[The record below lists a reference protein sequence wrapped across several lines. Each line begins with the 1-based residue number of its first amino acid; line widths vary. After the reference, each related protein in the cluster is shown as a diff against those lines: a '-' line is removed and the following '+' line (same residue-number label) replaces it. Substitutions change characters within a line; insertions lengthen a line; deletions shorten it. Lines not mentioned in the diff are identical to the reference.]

1 MPANNPDTSAT
12 LELTIQK
19 QTFTI
24 PHRYVAG
31 AITLTEG
38 EAHALQQV
46 YAENLRNNFAA
57 RMKAAAEAETPTQL
71 TQSDLD
77 AYVAEYDFGV
87 RISGGIARNP
97 VESAE
102 RALAMAAVKTALTS
116 KGKSWKALTEEQQE
130 ALVDRFVA
138 SGKFRADAER
148 LVEARK
154 AAREAAKSVDMDL
167 EV

>member
-1 MPANNPDTSAT
+1 MPANNPDTAAS
-12 LELTIQK
+12 LEITIQK

-31 AITLTEG
+31 AVTLTDG

-57 RMKAAAEAETPTQL
+57 RMKAAAEQDPPVQL
-71 TQSDLD
+71 TQADLD
-77 AYVAEYDFGV
+77 SYVGEYDFGV
-87 RISGGIARNP
+87 RTSGGIARNP

-102 RALAMAAVKTALTS
+102 RNLAASAVKTALTS

-130 ALVDRFVA
+130 ALVA

-154 AAREAAKSVDMDL
+154 AARDAAKSAISDL
-167 EV
+167 EI